1 VVRQDA
7 RLPLTRVKEQV
18 LCAVLVAPAGNEQGG
33 RLMPL
38 PMSNAQV
45 SRPAANDANAPPLST
60 LVYRS
65 RAVAPL
71 SADDLYRLTLESQLR
86 NRRESITGVMLY
98 DDSRFF
104 QWLEGPR
111 DGVGRVMKSIRNDPR
126 HTDIEILNDNV
137 ARERAFGNWSM
148 KLAAPRAMAA
158 PWSDAILEPP
168 AEVVA
173 DLRQRPNAAPA
184 VLIKLVPRASGN
196 PGGASPAAEPGSQG
210 LLGRSTAAILKS
222 VILAAVIPSLASQH
236 GVAMPGG
243 QPLPA
248 HPRASELAELLVA
261 SDQAAA
267 RELIDE
273 LHTAEGSVWP
283 LYASV
288 FEPAARR
295 LGDLWAEDLCSEFDV
310 TLGLCRIQTAARLLS
325 AHAPQQSGPRAPGA
339 AVLIAPEPG
348 ELHRL
353 GAALDSEVLWHAGWA
368 PQCEYPA
375 DDKTLQELVSTTWF
389 DALDVSLSAAFERE
403 HLLPSLA
410 KTIADARRAS
420 QNPAMLVVVG
430 GRIFVD
436 HKTSAAA
443 VGADL
448 TSVSALKMDELILAG
463 IAKRDAS
470 SS

>member
-1 VVRQDA
+1 
-7 RLPLTRVKEQV
+7 
-18 LCAVLVAPAGNEQGG
+18 
-33 RLMPL
+33 
-38 PMSNAQV
+38 MSQTQV
-45 SRPAANDANAPPLST
+45 SRRTATTGAPDSSNSPLAN

-71 SADDLYRLTLESQLR
+71 SPTDLYRLTLESQVR
-86 NRRESITGVMLY
+86 NRQESITGVMLY

-104 QWLEGPR
+104 QWLEVPR
-111 DGVGRVMKSIRNDPR
+111 DGVGRVMQSIRNDPR

-137 ARERAFGNWSM
+137 ARERAFSTWSM
-148 KLAAPRAMAA
+148 KLAAPGANAA

-168 AEVVA
+168 DEVVH

-184 VLIKLVPRASGN
+184 VLIKLVPRAAAN
-196 PGGASPAAEPGSQG
+196 PGGASAAGEQADQG

-222 VILAAVIPSLASQH
+222 VILSAVIPSLSSTHGPNDHLASQR
-236 GVAMPGG
+236 GVPVTGI
-243 QPLPA
+243 QHLPV
-248 HPRASELAELLVA
+248 HPRASELADLLVA

-273 LHTAEGSVWP
+273 LHAAEGSVWP

-288 FEPAARR
+288 FEPAARQ

-310 TLGLCRIQTAARLLS
+310 TLGLCRIQAAARLLS
-325 AHAPQQSGPRAPGA
+325 AHAPVPSGHRMPGA

-368 PQCEYPA
+368 PHCEYPS
-375 DDKTLQELVSTTWF
+375 DDQTLQELVSTKWF

-403 HLLPSLA
+403 HRLPSLA
-410 KTIADARRAS
+410 KTIAAARRAS

-470 SS
+470 NA

>member
-1 VVRQDA
+1 MSTADA
-7 RLPLTRVKEQV
+7 PE
-18 LCAVLVAPAGNEQGG
+18 
-33 RLMPL
+33 
-38 PMSNAQV
+38 
-45 SRPAANDANAPPLST
+45 ANTSQLST

-65 RAVAPL
+65 RAVNPL
-71 SADDLYRLTLESQLR
+71 SPTDLYRLTLESQAR
-86 NRRESITGVMLY
+86 NRQESITGVMLY

-111 DGVGRVMKSIRNDPR
+111 DGVGRVMHSIRNDRR

-137 ARERAFGNWSM
+137 ARERAFGTWSM
-148 KLAAPRAMAA
+148 KLAAPGAKAV

-168 AEVVA
+168 DDVVH

-184 VLIKLVPRASGN
+184 VLIKLVPRAAAN
-196 PGGASPAAEPGSQG
+196 PGGESAAGEQGGHG

-222 VILAAVIPSLASQH
+222 VILSAVIPSLASHHANSQPVHELGAQH
-236 GVAMPGG
+236 
-243 QPLPA
+243 LPV
-248 HPRASELAELLVA
+248 HPRAWELAELLVA

-273 LHTAEGSVWP
+273 LHAAEGSVWP

-295 LGDLWAEDLCSEFDV
+295 LGDLWAEDLCSDFDV
-310 TLGLCRIQTAARLLS
+310 TLGLCRIQAAARLLG
-325 AHAPQQSGPRAPGA
+325 AHAPLPSGHRLPGA

-353 GAALDSEVLWHAGWA
+353 GAALDSEVLWNAGWA
-368 PQCEYPA
+368 PHCEYPS
-375 DDKTLQELVSTTWF
+375 DDKTLQELVSTKWF

-403 HLLPSLA
+403 HRLPSLA
-410 KTIADARRAS
+410 KTIAAARRAS

-448 TSVSALKMDELILAG
+448 TSMSALKMDELILAA

-470 SS
+470 NA

>member
-1 VVRQDA
+1 
-7 RLPLTRVKEQV
+7 
-18 LCAVLVAPAGNEQGG
+18 
-33 RLMPL
+33 
-38 PMSNAQV
+38 MSQTQV
-45 SRPAANDANAPPLST
+45 SRSTAPSRHAYRHDPPLST

-71 SADDLYRLTLESQLR
+71 SPAELYRLTLESQAR
-86 NRRESITGVMLY
+86 NRQEAITGVMLY

-111 DGVGRVMKSIRNDPR
+111 DGVGRVMHSIRNDPR

-137 ARERAFGNWSM
+137 ARERAFGTWSM
-148 KLAAPRAMAA
+148 KLASPGAKAA

-168 AEVVA
+168 DEVVR

-184 VLIKLVPRASGN
+184 VLIKLVPRAAGN
-196 PGGASPAAEPGSQG
+196 PEETSEQADQG

-222 VILAAVIPSLASQH
+222 VILSAVIPTLAGQRGMPAPSLQD
-236 GVAMPGG
+236 
-243 QPLPA
+243 LPV
-248 HPRASELAELLVA
+248 HPRASELAELLVS

-273 LHTAEGSVWP
+273 LHAAEGSVWP
-283 LYASV
+283 LFASV

-325 AHAPQQSGPRAPGA
+325 AHAPVPAGHRLPGA

-353 GAALDSEVLWHAGWA
+353 GAALDSEVLWNAGWA
-368 PQCEYPA
+368 PHCEYPA
-375 DDKTLQELVSTTWF
+375 DDKTLQDLVSTKWF

-403 HLLPSLA
+403 HRLPSLA
-410 KTIADARRAS
+410 KTIAAARRAS

-448 TSVSALKMDELILAG
+448 TSMSALKMDELILDG
-463 IAKRDAS
+463 IAKRDAFTS
-470 SS
+470 